1 MQILEN
7 QAFFILHLS
16 QLYPGVI
23 IDAPPFPEVT
33 LHHKTTAK
41 TTRYGQL
48 RYVPPS
54 ARSRARGT
62 EDARH
67 SQPS

>member
-1 MQILEN
+1 LYKSLLFNDELLRILEN

-33 LHHKTTAK
+33 LHHKTTTK
-41 TTRYGQL
+41 PT
-48 RYVPPS
+48 
-54 ARSRARGT
+54 
-62 EDARH
+62 
-67 SQPS
+67 